1 MLQEEKEWWLRKKS
15 AKKFARFLRK
25 RMTPE
30 ETILWNAL
38 RKKQFCTQQF
48 RRQVAIGQY
57 IVDFLHRKQRL
68 IIEIDGGI
76 HKNQKEYDAEREADL
91 RARHYTIIRF
101 TNEEIQNDLPKVLA
115 TIAKALN
122 KEVPTP

>member
-1 MLQEEKEWWLRKKS
+1 MLKEEKEWWLRKKS
-15 AKKFARFLRK
+15 AKKFARVLRK

-38 RKKQFCTQQF
+38 RKKQCCKQQF
-48 RRQVAIGQY
+48 RRQVPIGQY

-68 IIEIDGGI
+68 IIEIDGSI
-76 HKNQKEYDAEREADL
+76 HKNQKEYDAEREEYLTD
-91 RARHYTIIRF
+91 RYYTVIRF
-101 TNEEIQNDLPKVLA
+101 TNDEVLQDLPNVLSK
-115 TIAKALN
+115 IAKALN